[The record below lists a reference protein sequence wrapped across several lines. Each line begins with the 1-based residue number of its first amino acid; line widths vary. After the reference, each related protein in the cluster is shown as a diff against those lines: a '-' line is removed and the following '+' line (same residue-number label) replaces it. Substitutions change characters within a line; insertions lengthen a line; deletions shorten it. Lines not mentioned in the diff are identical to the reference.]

1 MSNTSTRIQIQ
12 TEENIGRLQ
21 RKIIAI
27 ENQIKDWIL
36 SVHLLLLYPQENFW
50 TADVTRYIQTTSRR
64 ITRLTIQLEWTQK
77 ELKDLCGIR
86 NTEGHDQE

>member
-1 MSNTSTRIQIQ
+1 MSNTSTRIRIQ

-27 ENQIKDWIL
+27 ENQIKDWIS

-50 TADVTRYIQTTSRR
+50 TADVMRYIQTTSRR
-64 ITRLTIQLEWTQK
+64 ITRLTIQLERTQK
-77 ELKDLCGIR
+77 EFNDLYGIR
-86 NTEGHDQE
+86 YTEWHDQ